1 MPNAIM
7 EPDTDDLHAIRR
19 INSGDIGG
27 FELLISR
34 YQEKALRAA
43 YLLTQ
48 SF

>member
-1 MPNAIM
+1 M

-27 FELLISR
+27 LELLILR
-34 YQEKALRAA
+34 HQETVLRAA
-43 YLLTQ
+43 YQLTQ